1 MALDTF
7 DTVLSFA
14 AVMLVLS
21 MFVTACVQLAS
32 AFFRLRSGSLAW
44 GLQQMFEQLELE
56 RTMAGQLARQVVN
69 NVPVL
74 KSGSRWL
81 FSESAEAIKPAELTK
96 ILRGIAAGRFGAGG
110 LPSSTVQDWLQKIGA
125 KPGVAAELAEKLPLI
140 EQELQKLFPDQI
152 VAAREAVAR
161 AVDDSDALAARID
174 DWFDSA
180 MSRAADRFTLMAR
193 YWTVAISAV
202 LVLWMNVDAV
212 ELYRTLNKDAALRAK
227 WVAQVEPL
235 VANAEKL
242 LGDTHCAKLASQVL
256 KARADAADTTADIDK
271 AIHEALAKSSPD
283 SREEGR
289 QLLRAAKLEAQIA
302 GFDTAYDAKA
312 KACFGEALAGV
323 KKQAED
329 LKSVQPLLGA
339 PAAQA
344 NPFGLLLAWVL
355 LSLGAPF
362 WFNAL
367 KNLSSLRPLIASKAN
382 QATAK
387 PATGAGTP
395 T

>member
-21 MFVTACVQLAS
+21 MFITACVQLAS
-32 AFFRLRSGSLAW
+32 AFFRLRSGSLVW
-44 GLQQMFEQLELE
+44 GLQQMFVQLELE
-56 RTMAGQLARQVVN
+56 RTQAAQLARQVVN

-81 FSESAEAIKPAELTK
+81 FSERAEAIKPAELTK
-96 ILRGIAAGRFGAGG
+96 ILRGIADGRFAEGG
-110 LPSSTVQDWLQKIGA
+110 LPTTAVQAWLEKVGA
-125 KPGVAAELAEKLPLI
+125 RPGVAAELAEKLPLI
-140 EQELQKLFPDQI
+140 EQELKKLFPDQF

-161 AVDDSDALAARID
+161 AVDDADALAARID

-193 YWTVAISAV
+193 YWTVAISGV
-202 LVLWMNVDAV
+202 LVLLMNVDAL

-235 VANAEKL
+235 VANAEKM
-242 LGDTHCAKLASQVL
+242 LGDTHCARLATQVL
-256 KARADAADTTADIDK
+256 KGRVDAADTPADVDK
-271 AIHEALAKSSPD
+271 AINDALARSSPD
-283 SREEGR
+283 SRDEGR
-289 QLLRAAKLEAQIA
+289 QLLREAKLEAQIPA
-302 GFDTAYDAKA
+302 FDTAYDAKA
-312 KACFGEALAGV
+312 KACFGDALASV
-323 KKQAED
+323 KKQAD
-329 LKSVQPLLGA
+329 DMKVVQPLLGVPGA
-339 PAAQA
+339 PA

-367 KNLSSLRPLIASKAN
+367 KNLSSLRPLIATKAN

-387 PATGAGTP
+387 PAAGANVSP
-395 T
+395 